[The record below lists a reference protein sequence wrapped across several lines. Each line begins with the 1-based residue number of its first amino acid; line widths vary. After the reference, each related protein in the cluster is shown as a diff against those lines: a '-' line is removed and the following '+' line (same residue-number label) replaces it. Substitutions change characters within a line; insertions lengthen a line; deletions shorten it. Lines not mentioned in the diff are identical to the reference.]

1 MCVVTG
7 RRWLSLC
14 VCSYREKVAQLV
26 CVCVCVCVCSYKE
39 KVAQP
44 VCV

>member
-7 RRWLSLC
+7 RMWLSLYVCSYREKVAQPVC
-14 VCSYREKVAQLV
+14 VCSYREKVAQ
-26 CVCVCVCVCSYKE
+26 
-39 KVAQP
+39 P